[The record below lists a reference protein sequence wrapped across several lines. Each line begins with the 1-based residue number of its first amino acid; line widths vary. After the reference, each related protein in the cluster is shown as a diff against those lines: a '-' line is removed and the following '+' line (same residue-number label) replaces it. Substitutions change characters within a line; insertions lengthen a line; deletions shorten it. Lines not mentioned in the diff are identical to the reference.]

1 VVNCQSAL
9 ALVVVAAVLPG
20 GDFLDQGVLVGD
32 APIETLRRQ
41 DAELGFSHVQPTAVF
56 GRIVPLEPL
65 HEPACLGG
73 GEGFVE

>member
-1 VVNCQSAL
+1 LPVRFGVVF
-9 ALVVVAAVLPG
+9 VAAVLPG

-56 GRIVPLEPL
+56 GRIVPVPL
-65 HEPACLGG
+65 TAPSRDFLYAD
-73 GEGFVE
+73 